1 MVPPSVL
8 RDPATRRDRVVAV
21 NASRALAAFALHLVG
36 RYHRLWRLARLCLRS
51 WYSLESV
58 DGDRRREYYSLR
70 VRGARLE
77 APVIGIGQPLSDVMH
92 PLIDEHRA
100 EILAI
105 AKRHG
110 LRDVRVF
117 GSMARG
123 DAGDDSDVDLLVTL
137 PPEKTGLALGGM
149 LMDVQTLLNRRVDVV
164 TEKGLHPLMRDRV
177 LREAEPL

>member
-1 MVPPSVL
+1 MH
-8 RDPATRRDRVVAV
+8 
-21 NASRALAAFALHLVG
+21 ALV
-36 RYHRLWRLARLCLRS
+36 
-51 WYSLESV
+51 
-58 DGDRRREYYSLR
+58 
-70 VRGARLE
+70 
-77 APVIGIGQPLSDVMH
+77 
-92 PLIDEHRA
+92 DEHRA

-123 DAGDDSDVDLLVTL
+123 DAGDGSDVDLLVTL

-164 TEKGLHPLMRDRV
+164 TEKGLHPLIRDRV

>member
-1 MVPPSVL
+1 
-8 RDPATRRDRVVAV
+8 
-21 NASRALAAFALHLVG
+21 
-36 RYHRLWRLARLCLRS
+36 
-51 WYSLESV
+51 
-58 DGDRRREYYSLR
+58 
-70 VRGARLE
+70 
-77 APVIGIGQPLSDVMH
+77 MH
-92 PLIDEHRA
+92 PLIERHRA

-137 PPEKTGLALGGM
+137 PPEKTGLALGGL

>member
-1 MVPPSVL
+1 
-8 RDPATRRDRVVAV
+8 
-21 NASRALAAFALHLVG
+21 
-36 RYHRLWRLARLCLRS
+36 
-51 WYSLESV
+51 
-58 DGDRRREYYSLR
+58 
-70 VRGARLE
+70 
-77 APVIGIGQPLSDVMH
+77 MH
-92 PLIDEHRA
+92 PLIDEHRV

-123 DAGDDSDVDLLVTL
+123 DAGDDSDIDLLVTL

>member
-1 MVPPSVL
+1 
-8 RDPATRRDRVVAV
+8 
-21 NASRALAAFALHLVG
+21 
-36 RYHRLWRLARLCLRS
+36 
-51 WYSLESV
+51 
-58 DGDRRREYYSLR
+58 
-70 VRGARLE
+70 
-77 APVIGIGQPLSDVMH
+77 MH
-92 PLIDEHRA
+92 PLIEQHRA

-123 DAGDDSDVDLLVTL
+123 DAGDGSDVDLLVTL

-149 LMDVQTLLNRRVDVV
+149 LMDVQTLLNRRVDVL
-164 TEKGLHPLMRDRV
+164 TENGLHPLMRDRV